1 MPPVL
6 IPRISTGGYFFW
18 KGAVTMFDL
27 ECVLAFARELPGYL
41 DMFVRLCIELA
52 THALGILNAM

>member
-1 MPPVL
+1 M
-6 IPRISTGGYFFW
+6 
-18 KGAVTMFDL
+18 KGAATMFDL

>member
-1 MPPVL
+1 
-6 IPRISTGGYFFW
+6 
-18 KGAVTMFDL
+18 MFDL

-41 DMFVRLCIELA
+41 DMFVRLFIELA

>member
-1 MPPVL
+1 
-6 IPRISTGGYFFW
+6 
-18 KGAVTMFDL
+18 MFDL
-27 ECVLAFARELPGYL
+27 ECALAIAKEISTYL

>member
-1 MPPVL
+1 ML
-6 IPRISTGGYFFW
+6 N
-18 KGAVTMFDL
+18 L
-27 ECVLAFARELPGYL
+27 ECILAFAKEIPAYL